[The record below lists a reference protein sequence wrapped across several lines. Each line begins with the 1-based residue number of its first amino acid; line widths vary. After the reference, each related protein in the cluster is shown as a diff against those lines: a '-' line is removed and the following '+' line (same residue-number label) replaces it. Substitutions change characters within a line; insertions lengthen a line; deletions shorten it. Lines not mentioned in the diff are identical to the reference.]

1 MYMHPSIDILFSLVF
16 FVALLGIVV
25 AVILFFKSREGVFP
39 ARLLSGYLFCVSIIL
54 LFSAAYH
61 TDLFLRF
68 PHLARSMVFL
78 SMCSSPF
85 AYLYVRAVL
94 RQEYGFRRSDALLFV
109 PGLLYTMNMIP
120 FYLMP
125 ADEKRAFMERVLAD
139 RSLIALE
146 PEGVLPDGWGILI
159 RMAYG
164 LMLAALQ
171 LTLVLKW
178 RDRILNATE
187 RVSQNVGTF
196 KWLFFFSFLVSLS
209 FLLLMVE
216 YVFQV
221 SQFLEVYRLITM
233 TMCASILST
242 CTYLLF
248 RPNIL
253 YGMSGWLQK
262 DFHDGPSGQE
272 TFIEG
277 EPAVRKRQT
286 LTPVQEKSYK
296 KLLEDHFSVNS
307 PFLKQGYRLSDL
319 SAEIDV
325 PVYQLSAFINQE
337 YGKNFNELVNE
348 YRVGYVKKLLDANSE
363 YRQYTLEAI
372 GRMAGFNSRTTFIA
386 AVKKVSGMTPVEYLG
401 QGS

>member
-1 MYMHPSIDILFSLVF
+1 
-16 FVALLGIVV
+16 
-25 AVILFFKSREGVFP
+25 
-39 ARLLSGYLFCVSIIL
+39 
-54 LFSAAYH
+54 
-61 TDLFLRF
+61 
-68 PHLARSMVFL
+68 
-78 SMCSSPF
+78 
-85 AYLYVRAVL
+85 
-94 RQEYGFRRSDALLFV
+94 
-109 PGLLYTMNMIP
+109 MIP

-164 LMLAALQ
+164 VMLAVLQ

-187 RVSQNVGTF
+187 RVSQNVGTY

>member
-1 MYMHPSIDILFSLVF
+1 MHPSIDILFSLIF

-25 AVILFFKSREGVFP
+25 AVILFFISKEGIFP

-78 SMCSSPF
+78 SMSSSPL
-85 AYLYVRAVL
+85 AYLYVRSVL
-94 RQEYGFRRSDALLFV
+94 RQEYRFRGPDVLLFI
-109 PGLLYTMNMIP
+109 PGVLYTLNMIT

-125 ADEKRAFMERVLAD
+125 TDQKRTFIQSVLAD
-139 RSLIALE
+139 KSLIALE

-159 RMAYG
+159 RMTYG
-164 LMLAALQ
+164 LILAVLQ
-171 LTLVLKW
+171 LILVLKW
-178 RDRILNATE
+178 RKRILNAAD
-187 RVSQNVGTF
+187 RVSQNVGTY
-196 KWLFFFSFLVSLS
+196 KWLFFFSVLVSLS

-221 SQFLEVYRLITM
+221 SQFLEIYRLITM

-262 DFHDGPSGQE
+262 EFLTSSTGPDTSFEQE
-272 TFIEG
+272 SS
-277 EPAVRKRQT
+277 VRKRQT
-286 LTPVQEKSYK
+286 LTQVQEKAFK
-296 KLLEDHFSVNS
+296 KQLEDHFSANK

-319 SAEIDV
+319 SAEIGI

-348 YRVGYVKKLLDANSE
+348 YRVGYVKDLLDANSE

-372 GRMAGFNSRTTFIA
+372 GHLAGFNSRTTFIA